1 MSSRSL
7 VVVAV
12 AVLAGAPAAGAAD
25 AKAGAVR
32 SSFGKAASGEEVA
45 LYTLTNAHGME
56 VRTIARGA
64 TIVSIRVPDRA
75 SVMADVTLGFD
86 ALAGYEGAGNP
97 FFGNVVGR
105 YANRI
110 GGAAFTLDGK
120 KYPLAANNG
129 ANHLHGGLRGFDKYV
144 WTGEELSR
152 DGASGVRWSM
162 VSPDGDEGYPGTLKA
177 TVTYLLTPKDELVVE
192 YEATTDKPTVV
203 NLTQHAYFNLA
214 GEGNGSVLDHVVQLH
229 ASRYTP
235 VAAGLIPTGVLAPVA
250 GTPLDFTKPERIGA
264 RIESDHEQM
273 TLGHGYDHNF
283 VLDRQGPGLVHA
295 ASVFDPKSGRVMD
308 VHTTEPGLQIYT
320 ANWLDVT
327 GKGGHKYGPRSAV
340 CFETQHYPDSP
351 NKPDFPSTVL
361 RPGETYRSKTVFAFS
376 VRK

>member
-1 MSSRSL
+1 MRSL
-7 VVVAV
+7 LVGT
-12 AVLAGAPAAGAAD
+12 AVLAFAPLAAGAAPT
-25 AKAGAVR
+25 KAGTVR
-32 SSFGKAASGEEVA
+32 SSFGKTAKGEEVA

-75 SVMADVTLGFD
+75 GKLGDVTLGFD
-86 ALAGYEGAGNP
+86 TLAGYEGDANP
-97 FFGNVVGR
+97 FLGNVVGR

-120 KYPLAANNG
+120 EYKLAANN
-129 ANHLHGGLRGFDKYV
+129 APNHLHGGPRGFDKYV
-144 WTGEELSR
+144 WAGKEVAR
-152 DGASGVRWSM
+152 DGAVGVEWTM
-162 VSPDGDEGYPGTLKA
+162 TSPDGDEGYPGTLKA

-192 YEATTDKPTVV
+192 YLATTDKPTVV
-203 NLTQHAYFNLA
+203 NLTQHAYFNLG
-214 GEGNGSVLDHVVQLH
+214 GEGSGNVLDHVLQIH

-235 VAAGLIPTGVLAPVA
+235 VAPGLIPTGELAPVA

-264 RIESDHEQM
+264 RIESDHPQM
-273 TLGHGYDHNF
+273 KLGSGYDHNG
-283 VLDRQGPGLVHA
+283 VLDRKGEGLVHA
-295 ASVFDPKSGRVMD
+295 AHVVEPKSGRVMD

-320 ANWLDVT
+320 ANFLDSV
-327 GKGGHKYGPRSAV
+327 GKGGHRYGRRDAV

-351 NKPDFPSTVL
+351 NKKDFPSTVL

-376 VRK
+376 VQK

>member
-1 MSSRSL
+1 
-7 VVVAV
+7 
-12 AVLAGAPAAGAAD
+12 
-25 AKAGAVR
+25 
-32 SSFGKAASGEEVA
+32 
-45 LYTLTNAHGME
+45 ME

-75 SVMADVTLGFD
+75 GVMADVTLGFD

-295 ASVFDPKSGRVMD
+295 ASVFEPKSGRVMD

>member
-1 MSSRSL
+1 VTR
-7 VVVAV
+7 A
-12 AVLAGAPAAGAAD
+12 
-25 AKAGAVR
+25 
-32 SSFGKAASGEEVA
+32 
-45 LYTLTNAHGME
+45 
-56 VRTIARGA
+56 
-64 TIVSIRVPDRA
+64 IR
-75 SVMADVTLGFD
+75 
-86 ALAGYEGAGNP
+86 
-97 FFGNVVGR
+97 
-105 YANRI
+105 
-110 GGAAFTLDGK
+110 
-120 KYPLAANNG
+120 
-129 ANHLHGGLRGFDKYV
+129 
-144 WTGEELSR
+144 
-152 DGASGVRWSM
+152 
-162 VSPDGDEGYPGTLKA
+162 GTLKA

-273 TLGHGYDHNF
+273 TLGTATTTTSCSTG
-283 VLDRQGPGLVHA
+283 RA
-295 ASVFDPKSGRVMD
+295 RAWCTRRTWSSRRAGRVMD
-308 VHTTEPGLQIYT
+308 VHTTEPGLQVYT
-320 ANWLDVT
+320 ANFLDTV
-327 GKGGHKYGPRSAV
+327 GKGGHKYARRDAV

-351 NKPDFPSTVL
+351 NKRDFPTTVL